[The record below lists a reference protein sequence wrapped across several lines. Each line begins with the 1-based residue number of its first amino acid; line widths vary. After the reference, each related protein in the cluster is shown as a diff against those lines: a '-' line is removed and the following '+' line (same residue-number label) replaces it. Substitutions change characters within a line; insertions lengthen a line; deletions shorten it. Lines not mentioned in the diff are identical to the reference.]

1 MTIFQVKQ
9 KSSQAVLWTG
19 QAESADRALD
29 VAAQAAGYQA
39 FADLPEALRSNMAAE
54 AVTV

>member
-1 MTIFQVKQ
+1 MTIFQVRQ
-9 KSSQAVLWTG
+9 NSSRAVLWTG

-29 VAAQAAGYQA
+29 VAAQAAGYHA
-39 FADLPEALRSNMAAE
+39 FAEMPDAVRANMSAE